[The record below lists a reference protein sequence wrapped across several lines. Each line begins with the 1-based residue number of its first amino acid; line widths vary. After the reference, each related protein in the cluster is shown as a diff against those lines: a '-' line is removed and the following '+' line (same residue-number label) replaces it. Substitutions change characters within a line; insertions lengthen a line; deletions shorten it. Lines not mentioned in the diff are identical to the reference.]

1 MSILLFA
8 DNASSLLA
16 SGINNSQ
23 TTLTVTATQGSLY
36 PSPGA
41 GQIFVGTIED
51 TGGNIEV
58 VWVTARTGDVMTIVR
73 AQESTA
79 PAAFASGSRFEIRC
93 TAGML
98 QAMLQKNGGDT
109 MTGTTNLGGVIQMGS
124 GGSLQGGEYAGG
136 FLRSAAGVTTGQI
149 FVSAGVPKSGTS
161 TILTAANVAA
171 NLPSG
176 TDLCRTNMIVF
187 WAGTSLSIPTG
198 WHLCDGTAGTPDL
211 RDKFIVGGGG
221 ALPTS
226 GTYAAA
232 TGNTHVTQ
240 PTVAIAALTTANLP
254 RHTHGS
260 TIYAGSAAQVVG
272 PTGTAAGAGYFF
284 GGAGGGVAVNWL
296 TDTGTG
302 LAAGPTAPAGT
313 LADSTGHT
321 HTQSIPY
328 RAVFAIMKT

>member
-8 DNASSLLA
+8 DNATSLLA
-16 SGINNSQ
+16 SGITNSQ
-23 TTLTVTATQGSLY
+23 TTLTVTATQGALY

-58 VWVTARTGDVMTIVR
+58 VWVTGRTGDVMTIVR
-73 AQESTA
+73 AQEGTA

-98 QAMLQKNGGDT
+98 QAMLQKSGGDT

-149 FVSAGVPKSGTS
+149 FVSGGVPKSGTS

-187 WAGTSLSIPTG
+187 WAGTSVSIPTG
-198 WHLCDGTAGTPDL
+198 WHLCDGTSGTPDL

-221 ALPTS
+221 TIPTS
-226 GTYAAA
+226 GTYNA
-232 TGNTHVTQ
+232 VT
-240 PTVAIAALTTANLP
+240 
-254 RHTHGS
+254 GS
-260 TIYAGSAAQVVG
+260 TAPGGGTSAGTALGLSDLPSHVHPFDYANANGGAVIGAPAFGLPSQYIFNGSGTGSRVSFAGS
-272 PTGTAAGAGYFF
+272 PNTGSGSNA
-284 GGAGGGVAVNWL
+284 
-296 TDTGTG
+296 
-302 LAAGPTAPAGT
+302 
-313 LADSTGHT
+313 HT
-321 HTQSIPY
+321 HTFTGAAHTHAQAIPY
-328 RAVFAIMKT
+328 RAVFAIMKL